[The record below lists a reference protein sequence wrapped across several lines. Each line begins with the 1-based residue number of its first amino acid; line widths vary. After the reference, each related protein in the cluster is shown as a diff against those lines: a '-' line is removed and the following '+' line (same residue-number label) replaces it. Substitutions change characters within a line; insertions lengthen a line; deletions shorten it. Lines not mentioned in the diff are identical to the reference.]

1 MYSIQ
6 CVLWKL
12 LSQAQQ
18 DQLKTL
24 LLEADPSWVEIET
37 YLFDA
42 KIFVILNDQ
51 AQIIAQLCLLETDD
65 QAEIKNLTV
74 AEGYQGQGLAKALIQ
89 HVIESVK
96 QLNIHTLSV
105 KTGNSSLNQ
114 LALYQKCGF
123 RLSHIER
130 DAFKD
135 YPEPIY
141 ENGIACLDQV
151 VLGIVLR

>member
-6 CVLWKL
+6 SVLWKL
-12 LSQAQQ
+12 LAQAQQ

-24 LLEADPSWVEIET
+24 LLEADPSWAEIET
-37 YLFDA
+37 YLFNS

-74 AEGYQGQGLAKALIQ
+74 ADGYQGQGLAKALIQ
-89 HVIESVK
+89 HVIESAK
-96 QLNIHTLSV
+96 QLNTHTLWV

-130 DAFKD
+130 DVFKN

-151 VLGIVLR
+151 VLGIVLG